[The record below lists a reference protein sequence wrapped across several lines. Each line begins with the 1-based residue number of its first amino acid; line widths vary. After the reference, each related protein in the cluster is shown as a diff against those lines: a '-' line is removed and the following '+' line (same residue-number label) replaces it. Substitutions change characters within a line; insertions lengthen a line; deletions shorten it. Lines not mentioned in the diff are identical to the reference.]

1 MEWLPILMALIAC
14 GVVAGLLAGLLGV
27 GGGIVI
33 VPVLYFIFQL
43 LDISPSTAMLVA
55 TGTSLLTIVPTSIS
69 SIKAHHGRGNVD
81 FGILKLWAPCIVVGV
96 VVGVSFATSVGGLIA
111 TTIFGCVAI
120 LVSLN
125 MLFRAK
131 AAALFPALPNKIGQG
146 VLASIVGV
154 ISVIMGI
161 GGGTL
166 GVPILSAFNIP
177 AHRAVGTA
185 AAFGFIIAL
194 PGALLMLLL
203 GTTPAD
209 APEGTYGLVNVYGF
223 LVIVPLTVLMAPV
236 GVKLGSRLNA
246 VMLKRVFALF
256 LAISGMRMLYQ
267 AVS

>member
-1 MEWLPILMALIAC
+1 MEWLPILMALMAC

-43 LDISPSTAMLVA
+43 LGISPSTAMLVA

-81 FGILKLWAPCIVVGV
+81 FGILKLWAPCIVLGV
-96 VVGVSFATSVGGLIA
+96 VVGVSFATSVSGLIA

-131 AAALFPALPNKIGQG
+131 SAALFPALPNKIGQG

-267 AVS
+267 AMS